1 MSRAARARRVAKVAA
16 FGSGSVGAVG
26 AAAAG
31 LIYGETKLARRRI
44 KPAETPPPDGSGR
57 WLATGASESAEPLHT
72 VALGDSSAAGYGT
85 AQSSETPA
93 ALLAIGLSAASGRPV
108 VVRSLAVV
116 GAESRD
122 LLDQVDTALA
132 DPNGQ
137 PRLALIMIGANDVT
151 HRVRP
156 ATAVRYLATA
166 VRKLREAGCEV
177 VVGTCPDLG
186 TIRPIAQPLRYIARR
201 ISRNLAAA
209 QTVAVVEAGGRT
221 VSLGDILGPQFAA
234 QREMFSADAFHPSAA
249 GYAAAVEVMLPSAA
263 AALGLDTTTEPAG
276 PFLTRR
282 ARPVAKA
289 AARAA
294 SHPGTEV
301 SPTELHGEE
310 RGRRGRW
317 ARMLRRSPSDD
328 PSTELA
334 GTLSA
339 TPVEGV
345 HSHD

>member
-1 MSRAARARRVAKVAA
+1 MSRASRARRAAKVAA

-26 AAAAG
+26 AALAG

-44 KPAETPPPDGSGR
+44 RPAETPPPDGSGR
-57 WLATGASESAEPLHT
+57 WLAAGATDEAPPLYV

-85 AQSSETPA
+85 DEAAETPA
-93 ALLAIGLSAASGRPV
+93 ALLATGLSAASGRPV

-122 LLDQVDTALA
+122 LLDQVDAALSDA
-132 DPNGQ
+132 SAQ
-137 PRLALIMIGANDVT
+137 PQLALIMIGANDVT

-156 ATAVRYLATA
+156 ATAVRYLAA
-166 VRKLREAGCEV
+166 SVRKLREAGCEV

-209 QTVAVVEAGGRT
+209 QTVAVVESGGRT

-263 AALGLDTTTEPAG
+263 ALLGLQTETEPAG

-289 AARAA
+289 AARAVT
-294 SHPGTEV
+294 HPGTEV
-301 SPTELHGEE
+301 APAELRGEE

-317 ARMLRRSPSDD
+317 ARLLRRTPPDESAAGP
-328 PSTELA
+328 A

-339 TPVEGV
+339 TPVEGAH
-345 HSHD
+345 HS

>member
-57 WLATGASESAEPLHT
+57 WLAMGVGESADPLYT

-85 AQSSETPA
+85 EAPQETPA
-93 ALLAIGLSAASGRPV
+93 ALLATGLSAASGRPV

-132 DPNGQ
+132 DLQQ
-137 PRLALIMIGANDVT
+137 PQFALIMIGANDVT

-221 VSLGDILGPQFAA
+221 VSLGDILGPRFAA
-234 QREMFSADAFHPSAA
+234 QREMFSADAYHPSAA

-263 AALGLDTTTEPAG
+263 SALGLDTTTEPAG

-289 AARAA
+289 AARAV

-301 SPTELHGEE
+301 APAELRGEE

-317 ARMLRRSPSDD
+317 ARMLRRTPSDD
-328 PSTELA
+328 PSAELA

-345 HSHD
+345 HAHD